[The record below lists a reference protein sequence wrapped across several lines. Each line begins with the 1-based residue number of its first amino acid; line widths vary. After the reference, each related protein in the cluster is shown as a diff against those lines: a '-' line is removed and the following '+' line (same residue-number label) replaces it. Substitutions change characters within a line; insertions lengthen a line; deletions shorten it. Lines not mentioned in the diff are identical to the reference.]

1 MDSTKFRRIWPGVR
15 NSVNAKGRFHSY
27 QGRQAEIRRHET
39 EARDAAEAA
48 TNARIDGLEQELA
61 RYHEAFSF

>member
-1 MDSTKFRRIWPGVR
+1 MCKKEISLDSAKFRRIWPGVR
-15 NSVNAKGRFHSY
+15 NSVNAK
-27 QGRQAEIRRHET
+27 EIRRHET

-48 TNARIDGLEQELA
+48 TNARIAGLEQELA